1 MMTSPKKEHLHQ
13 PGSIKLINADNVG
26 VDLED
31 KASLIDL
38 NVMAK
43 SVSKSVTAVEFA
55 IAQYLFP
62 ELPDSYTL
70 RKKLLVTKTITPG
83 WAIYDLVQIAGILV
97 YVYIYLRLA
106 FQSEL
111 TFNSIQNHYIAD
123 IFIAQ
128 LFVVDFLLYLY
139 MRPTLAY
146 LVDINTIINFG
157 SVIPSFLQL
166 VPWKNGT
173 VFVSLNFLKCV
184 RVVYVLKIAKNMKYM
199 NSLSGLRRQVV
210 HLTLLLLIMIIIA
223 TGVVHL
229 TENLVDS
236 CKYISAATDWEPSC
250 TESAP
255 AAANCE
261 CITYDCTPYY
271 YFTDREGEPGHVI
284 CNKMTGLDAFYYI
297 IVTTAT
303 IGYGDVRVTSVY
315 ARAAVVI
322 FIALSVVLIPMKLS
336 ELQNLLSL
344 SNPYSKPYVQQANE
358 NHVIISGHTTN
369 KRKLETF
376 LSEFFHPDRTAKE
389 GEEYV
394 ICVCYIVLP
403 SFLFVF
409 LSFISMYCSLFVFS
423 DTT

>member
-1 MMTSPKKEHLHQ
+1 MMTSPKKEFVHQ
-13 PGSIKLINADNVG
+13 PSSSKLINPDSMGVNV
-26 VDLED
+26 ED
-31 KASLIDL
+31 KPPLIDL
-38 NVMAK
+38 NAMAK

-62 ELPDSYTL
+62 QLPDSYSL
-70 RKKLLVTKTITPG
+70 RKKLLVTKTITTG

-111 TFNSIQNHYIAD
+111 TFNSIQSYYIAD

-128 LFVVDFLLYLY
+128 LFMVDFLLYLY

-173 VFVSLNFLKCV
+173 VFVALNFLKCM
-184 RVVYVLKIAKNMKYM
+184 RVIYVLKIAKSMKYM

-236 CKYISAATDWEPSC
+236 CNYINAATDWEPSC
-250 TESAP
+250 TETAP

-261 CITYDCTPYY
+261 CITYVFC
-271 YFTDREGEPGHVI
+271 
-284 CNKMTGLDAFYYI
+284 
-297 IVTTAT
+297 
-303 IGYGDVRVTSVY
+303 S
-315 ARAAVVI
+315 
-322 FIALSVVLIPMKLS
+322 
-336 ELQNLLSL
+336 
-344 SNPYSKPYVQQANE
+344 
-358 NHVIISGHTTN
+358 
-369 KRKLETF
+369 
-376 LSEFFHPDRTAKE
+376 
-389 GEEYV
+389 
-394 ICVCYIVLP
+394 IVLP
-403 SFLFVF
+403 S
-409 LSFISMYCSLFVFS
+409 
-423 DTT
+423 